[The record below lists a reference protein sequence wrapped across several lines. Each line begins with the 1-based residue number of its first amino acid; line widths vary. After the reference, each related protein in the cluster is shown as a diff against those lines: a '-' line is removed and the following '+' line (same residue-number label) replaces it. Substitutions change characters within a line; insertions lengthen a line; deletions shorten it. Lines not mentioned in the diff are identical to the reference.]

1 MSDPA
6 PNDGAQQGSPA
17 EPGGMAP
24 RTAARLELARAVGG
38 ALVSP
43 LRYAAHLTVR
53 GRMKRELDRDVAEA
67 SGVIDDLPEAAL
79 PTDRPLRI
87 FLGAA
92 EASGEI
98 HAAGLVPRLRARA
111 EASGAPPPE
120 ITAIGGER
128 LRALGIPT
136 IADPVARA
144 QVGFDGVLASLPYY
158 VGLIEDAARHARE
171 TRPDVFVPVDS
182 PALHVPLA
190 HVMRRYDVPTCH
202 VVAPQYWGWAPWRVR
217 GYRKAVDLALTI
229 LPHEPSWYA
238 RYGVRTRH
246 IGHPLLDALREVPV
260 TTPDPSSKT
269 LAVLPGSRHG
279 VIRRNLEWMLGS
291 LGPLRER
298 VPDVDVAILQST
310 DEHVEQIEEIAARCG
325 QSVRIAIGDLHGE
338 LAGARAAI
346 AASGTIVTDLLHH
359 RLPTVVIYRTTR
371 RREDWLYR
379 YVLMTPYFAST
390 NLLAGRE
397 VLPEHSFLG
406 EGPRDRIAG
415 EIADAFTDEERR
427 ARYAAD
433 LEFAAERLGPAGALD
448 RAAAHALALAVRP
461 AAR

>member
-1 MSDPA
+1 MSDETA
-6 PNDGAQQGSPA
+6 TESARGGARA
-17 EPGGMAP
+17 EPTGMAP

-38 ALVSP
+38 ALAAP
-43 LRYAAHLTVR
+43 LRYAAHLAVR
-53 GRMKRELDRDVAEA
+53 GRMRRELDRDVAEA
-67 SGVIDDLPEAAL
+67 SAVLDEAPDVDLP
-79 PTDRPLRI
+79 PDRPLRI
-87 FLGAA
+87 VLGAA

-98 HAAGLVPRLRARA
+98 HAAGLVPRLFARA
-111 EASGAPPPE
+111 AACGAPPPE

-190 HVMRRYDVPTCH
+190 HAMRRYGVPTCH
-202 VVAPQYWGWAPWRVR
+202 VVAPQYWGWAPWRVH
-217 GYRKAVDLALTI
+217 GYRNAVDLALTI

-238 RYGVRTRH
+238 RHGVRTKH
-246 IGHPLLDALREVPV
+246 IGHPLLDALRDVPV
-260 TTPDPSSKT
+260 TTPDPASRT
-269 LAVLPGSRHG
+269 FAVLPGSRHG
-279 VIRRNLEWMLGS
+279 VIRRNLAWMLDS

-298 VPDVDVAILQST
+298 APDVDVVILQST
-310 DEHVEQIEEIAARCG
+310 DEHVPQIEEIARRCG
-325 QSVRIAIGDLHGE
+325 QDVRIAVGGFHDE
-338 LAGARAAI
+338 LARARAAI
-346 AASGTIVTDLLHH
+346 AASGTVVTDLLHH
-359 RLPTVVIYRTTR
+359 RLPTIVIYRTTK

-379 YVLMTPYFAST
+379 YVVMTPYFAST

-397 VLPEHSFLG
+397 VLPEHCFLG
-406 EGPRDRIAG
+406 EGPRATIAA
-415 EIADAFTDEERR
+415 EIADAFSDEKRR

-448 RAAAHALALAVRP
+448 RAAAHALALAVRGP
-461 AAR
+461 G